1 MDTIEEARQAV
12 ATIVEDLYPHLGA
25 ALEESIRHG
34 SPSLIMDGAT
44 LMFLDQGAYRLE
56 DYRGNAQ
63 YGSVDLGG
71 AHELA
76 HGLVAAS
83 SPRGAYHA
91 ALTKGPDGWL
101 VDRWSSSEIHSQ
113 WRTTGGSAVDVD
125 LEDAYSP
132 NITIDY
138 YGIPLTLKGVA
149 AWEAQRAVD
158 ALEEHGV
165 AAMVDVQFRR
175 DGRLSDALKILPGG
189 VEIGKTSQ
197 TAIESR
203 PTPGGYAEYW
213 AVTIDGD
220 EHTCTTVGQ
229 VIETLVNAI
238 EE

>member
-1 MDTIEEARQAV
+1 MDTIEEAQQAV

-25 ALEESIRHG
+25 ALEESTRHG
-34 SPSLIMDGAT
+34 SPSLIMNGAT

-56 DYRGNAQ
+56 NYRGNTQ
-63 YGSVDLGG
+63 YGSVDLSGER
-71 AHELA
+71 ELA
-76 HGLVAAS
+76 HALVAAS

-91 ALTKGPDGWL
+91 ALTKGPGGWEI
-101 VDRWSSSEIHSQ
+101 DRQSSSAIHSQ
-113 WRTTGGSAVDVD
+113 WSATGGIAVEVD
-125 LEDAYSP
+125 LEDAYAP
-132 NITIDY
+132 KIIVDY

-149 AWEAQRAVD
+149 SWEAQRAVD
-158 ALEEHGV
+158 ALAEHGV
-165 AAMVDVQFRR
+165 AAMVDVKFRR

-189 VEIGKTSQ
+189 LEIGKTGQ

-213 AVTIDGD
+213 VVTIDGD

>member
-25 ALEESIRHG
+25 ALEESTRHG

-44 LMFLDQGAYRLE
+44 LMFLEQGAYRLE

-63 YGSVDLGG
+63 YGSVDLDG
-71 AHELA
+71 AHELT
-76 HGLVAAS
+76 HDLVAAS

-91 ALTKGPDGWL
+91 ALTKGADGWE
-101 VDRWSSSEIHSQ
+101 VDRWGGSALHSQ
-113 WRTTGGSAVDVD
+113 WRTTGGSEVEVD
-125 LEDAYSP
+125 LEDAYAP

-138 YGIPLTLKGVA
+138 YGIPLTLRGVA

-175 DGRLSDALKILPGG
+175 DGCLSDALKILPGG
-189 VEIGKTSQ
+189 VEIGKTGR
-197 TAIESR
+197 TAIKSR
-203 PTPGGYAEYW
+203 LTPGGYAEYW
-213 AVTIDGD
+213 VVTIDGD
-220 EHTCTTVGQ
+220 EHTCNTVGQ